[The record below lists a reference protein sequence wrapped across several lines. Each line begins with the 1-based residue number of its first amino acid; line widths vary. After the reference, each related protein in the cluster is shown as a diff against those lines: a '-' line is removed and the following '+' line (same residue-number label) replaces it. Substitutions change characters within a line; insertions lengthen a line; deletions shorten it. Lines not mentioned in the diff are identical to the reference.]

1 MAPYNRN
8 NMGPWGGIYNG
19 NRGYGGGYGP
29 HPDFHDGHQRDGNRN
44 YGENRKNGEATNHNT
59 RNGFL
64 IITVGLFLQKPS
76 LRLLGVSKLG

>member
-59 RNGFL
+59 RNAF
-64 IITVGLFLQKPS
+64 
-76 LRLLGVSKLG
+76 